1 MYSPKVS
8 EALIPHLYHWGKK
21 KGLPMTVL
29 VNRIIAKE
37 IQKQKRKGGELYERP
52 DKGNAERDIRDI

>member
-1 MYSPKVS
+1 MYSPKIS
-8 EALIPHLYHWGKK
+8 KALIPHLYRWGKK

-37 IQKQKRKGGELYERP
+37 IQKQKRKGGELYDRQN
-52 DKGNAERDIRDI
+52 KGNA